1 MNKTISPR
9 KFIRITGFLQNIWTL
24 LVCITW
30 GVWWGGLTFYAV
42 VVVPIGASDFGSVEQ
57 GFVTQRVT
65 IAHNWLSV
73 LLILCLIFESFN
85 RSSRYLFGLG
95 IALSILILRVVSEA
109 QSPFEH
115 DELSREIG
123 ASVVLSGARNL
134 SLDDCCSMDNRTAHF
149 AVAGAKIQL
158 AYTNLNERKFYR
170 RCVFQDDL
178 E

>member
-30 GVWWGGLTFYAV
+30 GVWWGGLTFYAL
-42 VVVPIGASDFGSVEQ
+42 VVVPIGTSDLGSVEQ

-95 IALSILILRVVSEA
+95 IALSILTFELFRWHGHLSSMMNFQERTVQAGFYQEHAFYLWLIATQWIIGLLVS
-109 QSPFEH
+109 PMLFMN
-115 DELSREIG
+115 SR
-123 ASVVLSGARNL
+123 SHKYLLSGQ
-134 SLDDCCSMDNRTAHF
+134 SESYF
-149 AVAGAKIQL
+149 
-158 AYTNLNERKFYR
+158 
-170 RCVFQDDL
+170 
-178 E
+178 